1 MVVAIIE
8 RQNREGTE
16 NALVLFPT
24 SHRDVHCRTFF
35 NARIGAGDVTQ
46 KAEGAAGVKQ
56 ALAQGFSAGVDW
68 CRNSSTPTLQRLRW
82 QSVWRPKKPPLVQ
95 FGKRDEGEK
104 NGDAMTREDIAT
116 GRALKMHDLALSV
129 VRTKG
134 APKLDGSTTVL
145 EYRYGLLTIHY
156 RSGVGALDVWCVHKV
171 LVVDRFA
178 GKPQLIR
185 YVPGAWERV
194 LMQAATKV
202 IA

>member
-1 MVVAIIE
+1 MLAAIFSDH
-8 RQNREGTE
+8 GGG
-16 NALVLFPT
+16 
-24 SHRDVHCRTFF
+24 DYRT
-35 NARIGAGDVTQ
+35 A
-46 KAEGAAGVKQ
+46 
-56 ALAQGFSAGVDW
+56 
-68 CRNSSTPTLQRLRW
+68 
-82 QSVWRPKKPPLVQ
+82 WRPKKPPLVQ

-156 RSGVGALDVWCVHKV
+156 RSGVGALYVWCVHKV

-185 YVPGAWERV
+185 YVPGAWQRV
-194 LMQAATKV
+194 LVQAAAKV
-202 IA
+202 AGVTEHEGRQHQRHIRCDTRAGTVRAGFVAGANQGCSGADRQGDGFGIQGWKPDHPLSSQVRPP